1 MSNSL
6 GTNRVEWEDDGGR
19 IEIIR
24 DFEHEPEDNLSR
36 ILGELI
42 EEIPISDPD
51 GKEEEE
57 EDGNTDETKRER
69 TRVTER
75 WVRGLGRRGTQE
87 GDPGEQ
93 GYRRDIDIHTRE
105 EEDGDEEEETEIES
119 EEEEEE
125 EEQEEEEEEEKEE
138 SDAEEEGENDHER
151 GEIMLIGEDLENAK
165 VRREQLKCD
174 ETKDITEIIKNKME
188 CEYHEIRTRTSYI
201 KELYKIRENLRV
213 EEELLYAVG
222 LDNRDKETRKLV
234 VPPAMVKEVI
244 KNCHQRWGHADAM
257 RMQEEISKEYYIT
270 HLKKATEKMHRYCK
284 QCRIKEGE
292 ENRGKS
298 SDSSLEKGESMA
310 MDILYMPMTVSGYGY
325 IIVVVDL
332 ATNFMYTEAIKNRTP
347 KTIIRTVN
355 RIIQISCRTSRTVET
370 STSESFVGSATEYL
384 MRTYEMEQQ
393 ALSLEDSTENEVANM
408 KITNLLRKMLPQGEK
423 WLGAYR
429 SVTYAFNA
437 TAMRRNNSV
446 RSPAQLL
453 YGTQPCIP
461 LVLTTKKKELDEVIR
476 AKDVREIMEEITK
489 MRKID
494 EPSLYISCGHNL
506 EELGVG
512 EKCLIWRD
520 FVTSQRIMSTQ
531 TRKARITQGWYP
543 AKILNKLGHDYF
555 VETEDNKKRKIHRR
569 AVRKYP
575 HEGLKL

>member
-24 DFEHEPEDNLSR
+24 DSEHEPVDNLSR

-87 GDPGEQ
+87 GDLGEQ
-93 GYRRDIDIHTRE
+93 GYRRDIDIYTRE

-125 EEQEEEEEEEKEE
+125 EEEVEEKEE

-151 GEIMLIGEDLENAK
+151 GEIMLIGEDLEKAK

-222 LDNRDKETRKLV
+222 LDNRDKEIRKLV
-234 VPPAMVKEVI
+234 VPPAMIKEVI

-257 RMQEEISKEYYIT
+257 R
-270 HLKKATEKMHRYCK
+270 
-284 QCRIKEGE
+284 
-292 ENRGKS
+292 
-298 SDSSLEKGESMA
+298 
-310 MDILYMPMTVSGYGY
+310 
-325 IIVVVDL
+325 
-332 ATNFMYTEAIKNRTP
+332 
-347 KTIIRTVN
+347 
-355 RIIQISCRTSRTVET
+355 
-370 STSESFVGSATEYL
+370 
-384 MRTYEMEQQ
+384 
-393 ALSLEDSTENEVANM
+393 
-408 KITNLLRKMLPQGEK
+408 
-423 WLGAYR
+423 
-429 SVTYAFNA
+429 
-437 TAMRRNNSV
+437 
-446 RSPAQLL
+446 
-453 YGTQPCIP
+453 
-461 LVLTTKKKELDEVIR
+461 
-476 AKDVREIMEEITK
+476 
-489 MRKID
+489 
-494 EPSLYISCGHNL
+494 
-506 EELGVG
+506 
-512 EKCLIWRD
+512 
-520 FVTSQRIMSTQ
+520 
-531 TRKARITQGWYP
+531 
-543 AKILNKLGHDYF
+543 
-555 VETEDNKKRKIHRR
+555 
-569 AVRKYP
+569 
-575 HEGLKL
+575 